1 MLFCCPFLGW
11 KTKTP
16 ELKQSGQPERIK
28 NIILPPKLIK
38 PKFNDIFCSAFTR
51 FTISCKKTQ
60 CWRWK
65 KCKIKKPL
73 KSLITPIR
81 SFSSRLLEKHMLA
94 LFYLLR
100 NNQQYVGIFSGKAI
114 FKPLY
119 QKLLHTFLLEEYPPF
134 SNIQYPA
141 VVIRK
146 KCTIFCCIS
155 AISKPLKTGLRNG
168 HLPPSGVGD
177 SKKVKRGYN
186 LIG

>member
-1 MLFCCPFLGW
+1 M
-11 KTKTP
+11 
-16 ELKQSGQPERIK
+16 
-28 NIILPPKLIK
+28 
-38 PKFNDIFCSAFTR
+38 
-51 FTISCKKTQ
+51 
-60 CWRWK
+60 
-65 KCKIKKPL
+65 
-73 KSLITPIR
+73 R
-81 SFSSRLLEKHMLA
+81 SETLLA

-168 HLPPSGVGD
+168 HLPPSGVVD